1 MSKEKNIR
9 QALKDYKDNPEF
21 LIDII
26 VKQAEQI
33 DQLLK
38 QVEELKKELEVE
50 RRKNKRQAAPFGLPE
65 QKRKQVKKTPG
76 RKRGHDGSYR
86 QPSGPIED
94 QQEVELPG
102 RCPHCGSDAI
112 DPIDSYQQIIEELPE
127 LKPRVIE
134 LTLHRGCC
142 RSCGEAVHSTHPL
155 QTSQAQGAAK
165 VQLGP
170 RAIATALQLQ
180 HRFGLTKGK
189 ATQMFNELFNLPI
202 TKGGLINLNY
212 RVADSWKNAYKAL
225 IAQAQLADQLNV
237 DETSWYVS
245 NRWQLWVLANE
256 QLTLYHLS
264 PSRKREVL
272 ENLLGKDFQG
282 VLTSDCLNIYD
293 DFCEVQQK
301 CYAHHLKEISLQI
314 ASHPQPNNPYLLRVK
329 ELLEKAM
336 KLAKDKD
343 QMPEE
348 EFIQTRKQLEQQA
361 DELFSDQA
369 RDDPIEQKINN
380 RIFKQRKHLFTFLY
394 HDGIDPTN
402 NLAERQLR
410 PAVIHRKLSC
420 GNRTEKGA
428 EAWQVNASMVQ
439 TLTQRGLDLNQSI
452 NDALKFR
459 FHGR

>member
-65 QKRKQVKKTPG
+65 EKRKQVKKRPG
-76 RKRGHDGSYR
+76 RKKGHKGSYR

-102 RCPHCGSDAI
+102 CCPHCGSDDI

-142 RSCGEAVHSTHPL
+142 RSCGEEVHSTHPL

-189 ATQMFNELFNLPI
+189 ATQMFSELFNLPI

-212 RVADSWKNAYKAL
+212 RVADGWKNAYKTL
-225 IAQAQLADQLNV
+225 IAQAQSADQLNV

-301 CYAHHLKEISLQI
+301 CYAHHLKEISLQL
-314 ASHPQPNNPYLLRVK
+314 ASHAQPNNPYLLRVK

-361 DELFSDQA
+361 DELFTGQV

-439 TLTQRGLDLNQSI
+439 TLNQRGIDVNQSI

-459 FHGR
+459 FQGR